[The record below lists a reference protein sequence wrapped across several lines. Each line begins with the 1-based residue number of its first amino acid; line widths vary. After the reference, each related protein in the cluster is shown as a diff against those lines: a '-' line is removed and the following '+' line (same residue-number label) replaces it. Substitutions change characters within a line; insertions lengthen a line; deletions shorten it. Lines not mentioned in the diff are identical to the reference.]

1 MVIID
6 SIHPVVLLSI
16 QLMGKFTSG
25 KTKIIL
31 LFSREIYMCD
41 TWNHRI
47 CVFSPDF
54 RYVNRRWYLTRW
66 QQTFHKVKPNFIA
79 INANN
84 ECIVTCDDAPN
95 YRGAVYVFD
104 KMGYIQK
111 IYDQESRNKPPNVE
125 AKLNVPHGILL
136 DDEGNWLTLCY
147 SDSESCWVER
157 RAKSDEDEDRE
168 LIKYWKNKDFHG
180 PSALAIKRDQTLV
193 VGDRDDSMIS
203 LFKQIKTK

>member
-1 MVIID
+1 
-6 SIHPVVLLSI
+6 
-16 QLMGKFTSG
+16 
-25 KTKIIL
+25 
-31 LFSREIYMCD
+31 MCD

-54 RYVNRRWYLTRW
+54 RFVNRRWYLTRW
-66 QQTFHKVKPNFIA
+66 QQAHHKIKPNFIA
-79 INANN
+79 INTNN
-84 ECIVTCDDAPN
+84 QCVVTCDDAPH

-147 SDSESCWVER
+147 SDSESCWVQR
-157 RAKSDEDEDRE
+157 RFHAHEQNEDDDE
-168 LIKYWKNKDFHG
+168 LITYWKNKHLVG

-193 VGDRDDSMIS
+193 VGDRDDNAIYF
-203 LFKQIKTK
+203 FKPIKNK

>member
-1 MVIID
+1 
-6 SIHPVVLLSI
+6 
-16 QLMGKFTSG
+16 
-25 KTKIIL
+25 
-31 LFSREIYMCD
+31 MCD

-66 QQTFHKVKPNFIA
+66 QQTHHKVKPNFIA
-79 INANN
+79 INSNN
-84 ECIVTCDDAPN
+84 QCVVTCDDAPN

-111 IYDQESRNKPPNVE
+111 IYDHESRHTPPNVE

-157 RAKSDEDEDRE
+157 RNKPHQHENHE
-168 LIKYWKNKDFHG
+168 IITYWRNKDLIG
-180 PSALAIKRDQTLV
+180 PSALAMKREKILV
-193 VGDRDDSMIS
+193 IGDRDDNRICF
-203 LFKQIKTK
+203 FKPIENN

>member
-1 MVIID
+1 M
-6 SIHPVVLLSI
+6 
-16 QLMGKFTSG
+16 TSG
-25 KTKIIL
+25 RDKNNLFFL

-66 QQTFHKVKPNFIA
+66 QQTFNKVKPNFIA
-79 INANN
+79 INKNN
-84 ECIVTCDDAPN
+84 EC
-95 YRGAVYVFD
+95 D

-111 IYDQESRNKPPNVE
+111 IYDRESRNKPPNVE

-136 DDEGNWLTLCY
+136 DDEGNWLTICY
-147 SDSESCWVER
+147 SDSELCWVER
-157 RAKSDEDEDRE
+157 RAKANKDDNQE
-168 LIKYWKNKDFHG
+168 LITYFHNKDFHG

-193 VGDRDDSMIS
+193 VGDRDDSTIR
-203 LFKQIKTK
+203 LFKLKNN

>member
-1 MVIID
+1 
-6 SIHPVVLLSI
+6 
-16 QLMGKFTSG
+16 
-25 KTKIIL
+25 
-31 LFSREIYMCD
+31 MCD

-66 QQTFHKVKPNFIA
+66 EQAHYKVKPSFIA

-84 ECIVTCDDAPN
+84 QCVVTCEDAPT

-111 IYDQESRNKPPNVE
+111 IFDHDSRKFPNVE

-136 DDEGNWLTLCY
+136 DDEGNWLTVCY
-147 SDSESCWVER
+147 SDLDSRVVEKR
-157 RAKSDEDEDRE
+157 TSSNEHDVITYWRCKE
-168 LIKYWKNKDFHG
+168 LKG
-180 PSALAIKRDQTLV
+180 PSGLAMKRDQTLII
-193 VGDRDDSMIS
+193 GNRDDNS
-203 LFKQIKTK
+203 LYFFKQQSTNKEPTN

>member
-1 MVIID
+1 
-6 SIHPVVLLSI
+6 
-16 QLMGKFTSG
+16 MGKLTSG
-25 KTKIIL
+25 KTKIFFFV
-31 LFSREIYMCD
+31 LFPREIYMCD

-66 QQTFHKVKPNFIA
+66 QQTHHKVKPNFVA

-84 ECIVTCDDAPN
+84 QCVVTCDDAPN
-95 YRGAVYVFD
+95 YRGAVYLFD

-125 AKLNVPHGILL
+125 VKLNVPHGILL

-147 SDSESCWVER
+147 SDPESCGVQR
-157 RAKSDEDEDRE
+157 RVQIHSENDEDEI
-168 LIKYWKNKDFHG
+168 LTYWKNKDLIG
-180 PSALAIKRDQTLV
+180 ASALAIKSDQTLI
-193 VGDRDDSMIS
+193 VGDRDDNSIRF
-203 LFKQIKTK
+203 FKQIKSK